1 MDRVIFHCDL
11 NSFYAS
17 VELLDHP
24 ELRHLP
30 VAVCGDPASRHGIIL
45 AKNEPAKAFGIKTAE
60 TIWQAR
66 KKCPRLVLLP
76 AHHDKY
82 REFSRQV
89 NQLYQE
95 YTDLVEPFGID
106 ESWLDVTGSLHLF
119 GGDPLAL
126 AHQLR
131 RRVRGEL
138 GLTISVGVSF
148 NKVFAKLGSDY
159 KKPDAVTLISP
170 DNFRALVWPLPV
182 TDLLYVGR
190 AAADTLKRFGVRT
203 IGDLARFDR
212 EALFSL
218 LGRHGR
224 QLHAYA
230 NGLDRSPVSSACQEN
245 APKSIGNGLTFPRS
259 LSGREEIC
267 SGIAMLSD
275 RVAVR
280 LRRAGMKAAGVSL
293 AIRDPD
299 FRDISRQRR
308 LEPPTCLAR
317 ELSQAAVS
325 LAEGCWNMDSPVRAL
340 TVSDLRGPG
349 WRPAGPAGPSRRP
362 QAGPP
367 GTPGP
372 DAGPDSGQ
380 VRPERHLP
388 SLLRRRVPGRCAGG
402 RRGRCNLLTGPE
414 PLSGIRERFLRYA
427 VSQGVIGSAPAAHSH
442 SGRGP
447 ASPSQTGA
455 LRPVPSGIP
464 VHSAPGA
471 EGQRDR
477 PAHSRDT
484 YPSAA

>member
-1 MDRVIFHCDL
+1 MFGFFKKKSGEVPEEQERLQKAAARESERREAPEVP
-11 NSFYAS
+11 
-17 VELLDHP
+17 E
-24 ELRHLP
+24 ELRALGQKFLP
-30 VAVCGDPASRHGIIL
+30 EEFSIL
-45 AKNEPAKAFGIKTAE
+45 AVTGAGGFGGSRPQENGPWLAVLELTAWKE
-60 TIWQAR
+60 EDSDQ
-66 KKCPRLVLLP
+66 P
-76 AHHDKY
+76 AH
-82 REFSRQV
+82 REKT
-89 NQLYQE
+89 QL
-95 YTDLVEPFGID
+95 V
-106 ESWLDVTGSLHLF
+106 
-119 GGDPLAL
+119 AL
-126 AHQLR
+126 ADDKLMEYLR

-230 NGLDRSPVSSACQEN
+230 NGLDRSPVSSACQES

-340 TVSDLRGPG
+340 TVTALYLISED
-349 WRPAGPAGPSRRP
+349 
-362 QAGPP
+362 QAGVQLDLL
-367 GTPGP
+367 GQA
-372 DAGPDSGQ
+372 DAPRRD
-380 VRPERHLP
+380 RLERLDRT
-388 SLLRRRVPGRCAGG
+388 LDQIRAKYGRNAI
-402 RRGRCNLLTGPE
+402 
-414 PLSGIRERFLRYA
+414 S
-427 VSQGVIGSAPAAHSH
+427 
-442 SGRGP
+442 P
-447 ASPSQTGA
+447 ASSAGVCQGGVQEEDEEGA
-455 LRPVPSGIP
+455 TS
-464 VHSAPGA
+464 
-471 EGQRDR
+471 
-477 PAHSRDT
+477 
-484 YPSAA
+484 

>member
-1 MDRVIFHCDL
+1 M
-11 NSFYAS
+11 
-17 VELLDHP
+17 
-24 ELRHLP
+24 
-30 VAVCGDPASRHGIIL
+30 
-45 AKNEPAKAFGIKTAE
+45 
-60 TIWQAR
+60 
-66 KKCPRLVLLP
+66 
-76 AHHDKY
+76 
-82 REFSRQV
+82 
-89 NQLYQE
+89 
-95 YTDLVEPFGID
+95 
-106 ESWLDVTGSLHLF
+106 
-119 GGDPLAL
+119 
-126 AHQLR
+126 
-131 RRVRGEL
+131 
-138 GLTISVGVSF
+138 
-148 NKVFAKLGSDY
+148 
-159 KKPDAVTLISP
+159 
-170 DNFRALVWPLPV
+170 

-340 TVSDLRGPG
+340 TVTALYLISED
-349 WRPAGPAGPSRRP
+349 
-362 QAGPP
+362 QAGVQLDLL
-367 GTPGP
+367 GQA
-372 DAGPDSGQ
+372 DAPRRD
-380 VRPERHLP
+380 RLERLDRT
-388 SLLRRRVPGRCAGG
+388 LDQIRAKYGRNAISPASSAGVCQGGVQEG
-402 RRGRCNLLTGPE
+402 RRGRRNLLTGPE
-414 PLSGIRERFLRYA
+414 PLSGIRERGRRYA

-447 ASPSQTGA
+447 AFRCHTGV
-455 LRPVPSGIP
+455 LRKEFQVLFHG
-464 VHSAPGA
+464 
-471 EGQRDR
+471 R
-477 PAHSRDT
+477 PLL
-484 YPSAA
+484 

>member
-11 NSFYAS
+11 NAFYAS
-17 VELLDHP
+17 VELLQYP
-24 ELRHLP
+24 QFRTAP
-30 VAVCGDPASRHGIIL
+30 VAVCGDPSARHGIIL
-45 AKNEPAKAFGIKTAE
+45 AKNEAAKAFGVKTAE

-66 KKCPRLVLLP
+66 RKCPDLILLP

-82 REFSRQV
+82 RYYSKLAGEVYTR
-89 NQLYQE
+89 

-230 NGLDRSPVSSACQEN
+230 NGLDRSPVSSACQES

-259 LSGREEIC
+259 LSG
-267 SGIAMLSD
+267 

-340 TVSDLRGPG
+340 TVTALYLISED
-349 WRPAGPAGPSRRP
+349 
-362 QAGPP
+362 QAGVQLDLL
-367 GTPGP
+367 GQA
-372 DAGPDSGQ
+372 DAPRRD
-380 VRPERHLP
+380 RLERLDRT
-388 SLLRRRVPGRCAGG
+388 LDQIRAKYGRNAI
-402 RRGRCNLLTGPE
+402 
-414 PLSGIRERFLRYA
+414 S
-427 VSQGVIGSAPAAHSH
+427 
-442 SGRGP
+442 P
-447 ASPSQTGA
+447 ASSAGVCQGGVQEEDEEGA
-455 LRPVPSGIP
+455 TS
-464 VHSAPGA
+464 
-471 EGQRDR
+471 
-477 PAHSRDT
+477 
-484 YPSAA
+484 